1 MVARRNRTIRI
12 YLWALGC
19 LATLILSA
27 CSGGGGVSVAFTSG
41 LHAWVD
47 QPPHDTTLPLAP
59 YTLKAHARNTA
70 SGGVTQIA
78 FLVNS
83 VSVGTVTT
91 NASEPLAYAEFNWN
105 PSVPGEYLIAA
116 QAFGSGGSIVSD
128 SVTVCV
134 ASETQSSGACGV
146 LPRQAGITVTVPPQ
160 AMGPQQF
167 KVSASPQPVFLGQC
181 RQGEPQVV
189 SFAGS
194 VSDATGATVV
204 DIHTFLQNASGAR
217 QELFHV
223 PMSPL
228 GDNNFFAAY
237 DLTKLDGK
245 ALGNQKGS
253 LVFSMNLL
261 DKDKKVFAT
270 SEEQSIIVAPCIYTV
285 AGNPVVTVPP
295 QQPPQPPPGQPPEQ
309 PPGQPPLIITTEAP
323 PEQPPPPQ
331 DYTGPSIDKGYPSA
345 DTIYFNS
352 GYSKDCAPTS
362 ASVNAYVSDDSGV
375 SSVVLFWYW
384 ASSGSSSSAYSVSV
398 PDGGYT
404 FNPDHGNDTL
414 VYWFEA
420 WDIYNNHTASGVF
433 KIAVG
438 ECALPEPPKEIPTTE
453 VPAPP

>member
-1 MVARRNRTIRI
+1 MVPRKDRTFKIH
-12 YLWALGC
+12 LWVLGC

-27 CSGGGGVSVAFTSG
+27 CTGGSGVPVAFSSG
-41 LHAWVD
+41 LRAWVD

-83 VSVGTVTT
+83 VAVGTVTT
-91 NASEPLAYAEFNWN
+91 NASEPLVYAELNWN

-128 SVTVCV
+128 SVRVCV
-134 ASETQSSGACGV
+134 ASGTQSQGACGAN
-146 LPRQAGITVTVPPQ
+146 PHQAGITVTVPQQ
-160 AMGPQQF
+160 AQGPQQF

-194 VSDATGATVV
+194 VSDATGATEV
-204 DIHTFLQNASGAR
+204 DIHSFLQNASGSR
-217 QELFHV
+217 QELFYV

-245 ALGNQKGS
+245 ALGNQKGT
-253 LVFSMNLL
+253 LVFTMNLL
-261 DKDKKVFAT
+261 DKDKKIFAT
-270 SEEQSIIVAPCIYTV
+270 SQEQSITVAPCTYQV
-285 AGNPVVTVPP
+285 AGGPVVTVPP
-295 QQPPQPPPGQPPEQ
+295 QQPPQPPPQQPPE
-309 PPGQPPLIITTEAP
+309 QPPLIITTEAP
-323 PEQPPPPQ
+323 PEQPAPPQ
-331 DYTGPSIDKGYPSA
+331 DTSGPTINKDYPSA
-345 DTIYFNS
+345 TTIYYT
-352 GYSKDCAPTS
+352 GYSKDCSPTS
-362 ASVNAYVSDDSGV
+362 ASVNAYVRDDSGV
-375 SSVVLFWYW
+375 SSVILYWYW
-384 ASSGSSSSAYSVSV
+384 ASSGSASSAYTVSV
-398 PDGGYT
+398 PDGAYT
-404 FNPDHGNDTL
+404 FYPDHGKDTI

-420 WDIYNNHTASGVF
+420 WDIYNNHSASSAF
-433 KIAVG
+433 SIAVD
-438 ECALPEPPKEIPTTE
+438 ECVPPPEPPKEIPTTE